1 MPGRMGGDI
10 VTIQNLEVVKIDA
23 ENNILVVEG
32 AVPGPTN
39 SLLVIK
45 KAKKLAKARIP
56 QLTIIKEKKG
66 KAKAKAEPA
75 KKEARK

>member
-45 KAKKLAKARIP
+45 KAKKLAKAKIP
-56 QLTIIKEKKG
+56 QLLITHEKEEKSKKETG
-66 KAKAKAEPA
+66 G
-75 KKEARK
+75 KKEAKK